1 MEIKIMTGNDHLKG
15 HISFADM
22 VSTHIAV
29 WREALTDTLMLKGDP
44 DDRSFIEHELKALD
58 DIEAALEVEMNADP
72 RDSSSPDLKA
82 ENEQLREMLA
92 QKVVDST
99 MLCSFTARDGG
110 VSIGLEGGA
119 CALMAQAFAAQL
131 YESDVVNYIEAK
143 FESADYPGL
152 GEIVVTLKRESGKS
166 PHQLRIEAETAS
178 EELKRTT
185 KILTE
190 ALVPFARYEQ
200 ARINMGG
207 NSPRAGAL
215 WCCSDRSGDREI
227 TVEDMQKA
235 LRLVGEHAAT
245 AL

>member
-1 MEIKIMTGNDHLKG
+1 MAGKEHLKG
-15 HISFADM
+15 HNSIADM

-58 DIEAALEVEMNADP
+58 DIEAALEFEMNADA
-72 RDSSSPDLKA
+72 RDSSSADFKA

-119 CALMAQAFAAQL
+119 CALMAQAFAKQL

-152 GEIVVTLKRESGKS
+152 GEIVVTLKRESGKT

-178 EELKRTT
+178 EELKRTN
-185 KILTE
+185 KALTE
-190 ALVPFARYEQ
+190 ALAPFARYEH
-200 ARINMGG
+200 ARSSMGG
-207 NSPRAGAL
+207 NSPKAGAL
-215 WCCSDRSGDREI
+215 WCCSHRSGDYEI